1 MRWFFVLLLCPA
13 LTWAACTQAQ
23 LNTEFTTDPT
33 TRAYSACAPGNDQ
46 CVLEKFNAPCTHAAC
61 KQDQTVSREAL
72 YEAIESDELKTLATS
87 TAQVDVARMTLLG
100 FVLTNESF
108 NLGKGE
114 IRQKLFDV
122 FTSGGSPL
130 TNAAINA
137 LQQKDAPRAQMVCG
151 RQGTLNDVSCGLRGQ
166 GC

>member
-1 MRWFFVLLLCPA
+1 MRWFVLVFLLPA
-13 LTWAACTQAQ
+13 SAWAACTQTQ

-33 TRAYSACAPGNDQ
+33 ARTYASCATGNDQ
-46 CVLEKFNAPCTHAAC
+46 CVLDKFNAPCTHASC
-61 KQDQTVSREAL
+61 KQDQTVSREAV
-72 YEAIESDELKTLATS
+72 YEAIESDELKALANSLAAADT
-87 TAQVDVARMTLLG
+87 ARMTLLS
-100 FVLTNESF
+100 FALLNESF

-122 FTSGGSPL
+122 FTAGGSPV

-137 LQQKDAPRAQMVCG
+137 LQQKDAPRSQMVCG